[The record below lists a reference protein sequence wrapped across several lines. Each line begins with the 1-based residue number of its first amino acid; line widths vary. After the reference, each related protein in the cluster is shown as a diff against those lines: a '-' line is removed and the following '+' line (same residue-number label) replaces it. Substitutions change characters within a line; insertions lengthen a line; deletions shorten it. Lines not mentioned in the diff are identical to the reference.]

1 MGVLR
6 DLLELAGL
14 ARRVGCEGTPPNP
27 NGMYWRSLELI
38 YSPKTSTD
46 PREEVRVFTPDLI
59 PPAC

>member
-6 DLLELAGL
+6 YLLGLAGL
-14 ARRVGCEGTPPNP
+14 VRRVECEGTPPSP
-27 NGMYWRSLELI
+27 NGMCWRSLELI

-46 PREEVRVFTPDLI
+46 SREDVRDFTPDLI